1 MPYHRDVHEPLPRTQ
16 NDLRP
21 DVVEL
26 AFGEPDPT
34 LLPVDLVESAA
45 AEVFREFGAGAI
57 AYGKRSGPLGLRKAI
72 ALRIAACEGQE
83 VPETGVYV
91 TGGSSQALDLIL
103 TVFTE
108 PGDLVLVE
116 TPTYNLALG
125 TMRDH
130 PLGIAGVPLDADGLD
145 IDAVEATL
153 ARLESAGRR
162 VRILYT
168 IPTFQNPAGTCLSSE
183 RRTRLLELAARHD
196 ILVVEDD
203 VYRELAYDGPPPR
216 ALWATDPDAPVIRLG
231 SFSKSLA
238 PGLRVGWVN
247 ARPDLL
253 ARLDKAGVLD
263 SGGGVSHFAAC
274 VVALALTDGG
284 YDDHV
289 ARLRRAYASRRD
301 ALAEALRAHLPA
313 GSSFAVPAGGFFIW
327 VALPS
332 GVRAAEL
339 LPPAEEHGVSFAPGS
354 RFCSDNDDGH
364 LRLSFSLYDEEH
376 LAEGARRLGAALR
389 AHSRRSG

>member
-1 MPYHRDVHEPLPRTQ
+1 MPYHRHVHEPLPRTQ

-21 DVVEL
+21 GIVEL

-45 AEVFREFGAGAI
+45 SEVLREFGPGAI
-57 AYGKRSGPLGLRKAI
+57 AYGKRSGPPALRRAI
-72 ALRIAACEGQE
+72 ASRIAAREGHQA
-83 VPETGVYV
+83 TDADVYV

-103 TVFTE
+103 TVFTD

-125 TMRDH
+125 TIRDH
-130 PLGIAGVPLDADGLD
+130 SLGIACVPLDADGLD
-145 IDAVEATL
+145 IAAMEATL
-153 ARLESAGRR
+153 ARLRSAGKR
-162 VRILYT
+162 VCLLYT
-168 IPTFQNPAGTCLSSE
+168 IPTFHNPAGVCLEGE
-183 RRTRLLELAARHD
+183 RRTRLLALVARHG

-203 VYRELAYDGPPPR
+203 VYRELAYDGPAPQ
-216 ALWATDPDAPVIRLG
+216 ALWATDPDSPVIRLG

-238 PGLRVGWVN
+238 PGLRVGWAN

-274 VVALALTDGG
+274 VVALALTSGG
-284 YDDHV
+284 YDHHV
-289 ARLRRAYASRRD
+289 ARLHHAYASRRD

-327 VALPS
+327 VELPA
-332 GVRAAEL
+332 GMHAAEL
-339 LPPAEEHGVSFAPGS
+339 LPLAEQHGVSFAPGR
-354 RFCSDNDDGH
+354 RFCSDGDDCH
-364 LRLSFSLYDEEH
+364 LRLSFSLYDEER
-376 LAEGARRLGAALR
+376 LAEGAQRLGAALR
-389 AHSRRSG
+389 AHSRSLR

>member
-1 MPYHRDVHEPLPRTQ
+1 MREPLPRTQ

-21 DVVEL
+21 GMIEL

-34 LLPVDLVESAA
+34 LLPVDLVAASAA
-45 AEVFREFGAGAI
+45 HVMDEFGPGAI
-57 AYGKRSGPLGLRKAI
+57 AYGRRSGPLALRRAI
-72 ALRIAACEGQE
+72 AARIADREGRD
-83 VPETGVYV
+83 VPDSGVYI

-103 TVFTE
+103 TVFTV

-116 TPTYNLALG
+116 TPTYSLALG

-130 PLGIAGVPLDADGLD
+130 PVEIAGVGHDADGLD
-145 IDAVEATL
+145 VTALEATL
-153 ARLESAGRR
+153 DRLTSAGRPAR
-162 VRILYT
+162 LLYT
-168 IPTFQNPAGTCLSSE
+168 IPTFHNPTGACLAD
-183 RRTRLLELAARHD
+183 RRRARLLALATRHD
-196 ILVVEDD
+196 LLVVEDD
-203 VYRELAYDGPPPR
+203 VYRELAYDRAAPQ
-216 ALWATDPDAPVIRLG
+216 ALWASDPAAPVMRLG
-231 SFSKSLA
+231 SFSKALA

-253 ARLDKAGVLD
+253 ARLDAAGVLD

-274 VVALALTDGG
+274 VVALALTSGA

-289 ARLRRAYASRRD
+289 ARLRRTYASRRD
-301 ALAEALRAHLPA
+301 ALGDALRAYLPA

-327 VALPS
+327 VELPH

-339 LPPAEEHGVSFAPGS
+339 LPVAEEHGVSFAPGR
-354 RFCSDNDDGH
+354 RFCCDGDDGDV
-364 LRLSFSLYDEEH
+364 RLSFSLYDEAQ

-389 AHSRRSG
+389 ARRSG